1 MQAFQFKCMITL
13 HMWKYEGGRMVIAI
27 FRLYIYIDLF

>member
-27 FRLYIYIDLF
+27 LDSIDLF